1 MLSFHIAQSQNLFEA
16 ASQQQQQQQQQQIQ
30 QQGGSA
36 DDLAAL
42 RNQPQL
48 QQLRQLVQ
56 QNPALLQQLIQQI
69 DPQLLPVKL
78 IILFILADKNLYT
91 LEANLY
97 CYVILYQALNSDPA
111 SFLRFLQ

>member
-1 MLSFHIAQSQNLFEA
+1 MQQVNSDFQILLEICQFIILLFHIAQPRNPSEA
-16 ASQQQQQQQQQQIQ
+16 PQPPPE
-30 QQGGSA
+30 GNP

-56 QNPALLQQLIQQI
+56 QNPALLQQIIQQV

-78 IILFILADKNLYT
+78 IILFSKIKLIHIIY
-91 LEANLY
+91 
-97 CYVILYQALNSDPA
+97 IRS
-111 SFLRFLQ
+111 